1 MTPLPAWSLSLLALV
16 AVAAPVGAADLR
28 AGTAVVDITDHA
40 AGPVHDPALA
50 KALVLEQDGR
60 TAVLVTIDAV
70 AIGGIGRI
78 DDAFLPALRARVARE
93 SAIPPDALFVNA
105 SHCHAT
111 VRTDL
116 VDLVAGAVAAAKRR
130 LEPVAVGAGSATE
143 SRISENRRL
152 SLADGSQAD
161 MRRAYSL
168 PADDAIAAVGPI
180 DPTIGLLRIDRIG
193 GGTLAVVYLF
203 ACHPI
208 MNPPAKG
215 SSADFP
221 GVASRL
227 VETALGGD
235 AVAFFVQGCGG
246 DVNPVRYKEIDRAPD
261 AEPLGRLLGGSVLE
275 GLAAIT
281 PRPGAPLAVA
291 RETVALPRAADI
303 DARITRL
310 LFERE
315 RTVAGLTPTNLSFAD
330 FVGQLVA
337 RGIDP
342 ESPGA
347 SRQRLLHDDALGRS
361 APWHDAAVA
370 AEVAAYRRNI
380 DALERLTRLNTNLA
394 LLRQHRERRAAA
406 TEDTVAAELGAL
418 RVGEFRV
425 VTFPGELVVETGRAV
440 RRAAGEGT
448 TFVAGYTDGYL
459 HYLPTPRQRANTG
472 FAQEDCD
479 CLVAA
484 EWEEVFTT
492 TAATLLRRLDE
503 APPGAPRP

>member
-1 MTPLPAWSLSLLALV
+1 MTPLPAWSLWLLALV

-28 AGTAVVDITDHA
+28 AGVAVVDVTDHG

-78 DDAFLPALRARVARE
+78 DDAFLPALRERVARD
-93 SAIPPDALFVNA
+93 SAIPPDAVFVNA

-111 VRTDL
+111 VRGDL
-116 VDLVAGAVAAAKRR
+116 VDLVAGAIATAKRR
-130 LEPVAVGAGSATE
+130 LVPVAVGAGSTTE
-143 SRISENRRL
+143 TRISENRRL
-152 SLADGSQAD
+152 SLTDGSQAD
-161 MRRAYSL
+161 MRRAYAL
-168 PADDAIAAVGPI
+168 PADEEIAAVGPI
-180 DPTIGLLRIDRIG
+180 DPTVGLLRIDRIG

-235 AVAFFVQGCGG
+235 ALAFFVQGCGG

-261 AEPLGRLLGGSVLE
+261 AEPLGRLLGGTVLE

-281 PRPGAPLAVA
+281 PRPGARLAVA
-291 RETVALPRAADI
+291 RETLALPRAADI
-303 DARITRL
+303 DARIARL
-310 LFERE
+310 LVERE
-315 RTVAGLTPTNLSFAD
+315 RTVAGLAPTNLSFAE

-342 ESPGA
+342 ESPNA

-370 AEVAAYRRNI
+370 AEVAAYRQNI
-380 DALERLTRLNTNLA
+380 HAMERLTRLNTNLA
-394 LLRQHRERRAAA
+394 LLRQHQARRAAA
-406 TEDTVAAELGAL
+406 AEDTVAAEAGVL
-418 RVGEFRV
+418 RVGEFCL
-425 VTFPGELVVETGRAV
+425 VTFPGELVVETGIAV

-448 TFVAGYTDGYL
+448 TFVAGYTNGYL
-459 HYLPTPRQRANTG
+459 HYLPAPRQRANTG

-484 EWEEVFTT
+484 EWEALFT
-492 TAATLLRRLDE
+492 TAAAGLLRRVAD
-503 APPGAPRP
+503 APPGPPAR